1 MPRRSRWSI
10 RTSSGTTASCTTAP
24 PSTRRSTRRWACAR
38 RSSIRRAIPR
48 CRITAPA
55 ISPSPLARRHGS
67 DGSHAMQA
75 QRPILTA
82 SAALLFAIAA
92 APLARAQEVGTAS
105 AVNPAAT
112 ANLRTISIGS
122 SIEHKERI
130 RTTSAG
136 SVQLLFVDKTSMTIG
151 PNSDLVIDEYV
162 YDPNAGTGRLAA
174 TLGKGALRF
183 VGGQV
188 SHAGDAQIST
198 TNSVIGIRGGVALI
212 TSDNVYAGYGR
223 LSVSTGGGSVTLYPG
238 EFTQTQ
244 GGGTP
249 PTPPGPPPAGFVSAQ
264 LALFQSTGG
273 QSGGAKPGA
282 ASERAVR
289 GAEARATGSS
299 DGTVAQVGLN
309 RTVSPP
315 WLPGSS
321 LLDAVTGAVQTTTQ
335 ANVAA

>member
-1 MPRRSRWSI
+1 MKASRR
-10 RTSSGTTASCTTAP
+10 
-24 PSTRRSTRRWACAR
+24 
-38 RSSIRRAIPR
+38 
-48 CRITAPA
+48 
-55 ISPSPLARRHGS
+55 
-67 DGSHAMQA
+67 
-75 QRPILTA
+75 ILVA
-82 SAALLFAIAA
+82 GAALLIAA
-92 APLARAQEVGTAS
+92 AGDLSRAQEVGTAS

-188 SHAGDAQIST
+188 SHTGDAEIKT
-198 TNSVIGIRGGVALI
+198 ANSVIGIRGGVALI

-223 LSVSTGGGSVTLYPG
+223 LSVATGGGSVTLYPG
-238 EFTQTQ
+238 EFTQTL
-244 GGGTP
+244 GGAP
-249 PTPPGPPPAGFVSAQ
+249 PTPPGPPPAGFVGAQ

-309 RTVSPP
+309 RTVNPSS
-315 WLPGSS
+315 LPGSS
-321 LLDAVTGAVQTTTQ
+321 LLDAITGAVQTTTQ
-335 ANVAA
+335 NNVAGQTAGRLPPPAPPPPPIVVTAPPPPPPPIPITTPPPPPVIQ

>member
-1 MPRRSRWSI
+1 M
-10 RTSSGTTASCTTAP
+10 
-24 PSTRRSTRRWACAR
+24 
-38 RSSIRRAIPR
+38 RAKRLI
-48 CRITAPA
+48 
-55 ISPSPLARRHGS
+55 LAG
-67 DGSHAMQA
+67 G
-75 QRPILTA
+75 
-82 SAALLFAIAA
+82 AALLLVAA
-92 APLARAQEVGTAS
+92 AVEPARAQEVGTAS

-188 SHAGDAQIST
+188 SHTGDAQIQT
-198 TNSVIGIRGGVALI
+198 ANSVIGIRGGVALI
-212 TSDNVYAGYGR
+212 TSDTVYAGYGR
-223 LSVSTGGGSVTLYPG
+223 LSVATGGGSVTLYPG

-244 GGGTP
+244 GGGSP
-249 PTPPGPPPAGFVSAQ
+249 PTPPGPPPAGFVGAQ
-264 LALFQSTGG
+264 LALFQSTSG

-309 RTVSPP
+309 RTASPLS
-315 WLPGSS
+315 LPS
-321 LLDAVTGAVQTTTQ
+321 LLDAITGAVQTTTQ
-335 ANVAA
+335 NNVGVQTAGRLPPAAPPPVVVTAPPPPPPPIPITT